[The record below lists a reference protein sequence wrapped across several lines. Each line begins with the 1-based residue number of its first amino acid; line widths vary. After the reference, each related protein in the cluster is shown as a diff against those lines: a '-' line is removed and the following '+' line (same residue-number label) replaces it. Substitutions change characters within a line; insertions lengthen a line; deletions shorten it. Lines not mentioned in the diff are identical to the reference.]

1 VSEQPGATW
10 EGWTARELAERWGS
24 PEIHL
29 FESLGSS
36 NDVARRLASVGAP
49 PGTVVLAEEQVA
61 GRGRA
66 GRIWA
71 SPPGLGLWFSVVG
84 RAAGAGD
91 AGPLPLRVGLAVAA
105 ALDPFL
111 GGAEVGIKWPNDL
124 WVGERKLGGILC
136 EASWTGERP
145 GAVVAGVGLNVLH
158 PANAFPEELR
168 NRATSLALET
178 ARPIFRG
185 KVADAVIPLVL
196 RAVLDD
202 LPLDVAALASRDLL
216 RGHRVV
222 VSDPMTGGVLAKGT
236 AAGILADGSLR
247 VLRAEDGEEQHV
259 RSGTVRRLE

>member
-1 VSEQPGATW
+1 VSDHPGVVW
-10 EGWTARELAERWGS
+10 ERRTAKELAARWGS
-24 PEIHL
+24 PEVHL

-66 GRIWA
+66 GRSWA

-84 RAAGAGD
+84 PPAGGTNR
-91 AGPLPLRVGLAVAA
+91 GVLPLRVGLAVAT

-111 GGAEVGIKWPNDL
+111 GPTAVGIKWPNDL

-136 EASWTGERP
+136 EASWEGERP

-158 PANAFPEELR
+158 EAKAFPDELR
-168 NRATSLALET
+168 NRATSVALEAGSAV
-178 ARPIFRG
+178 ARRD
-185 KVADAVIPLVL
+185 VADAVIPAVL

-202 LPLDVAALASRDLL
+202 LPLDVTALAARDLL
-216 RGHRVV
+216 RGHRVEV
-222 VSDPMTGGVLAKGT
+222 VDPVTGLLIARGDAAGVLG
-236 AAGILADGSLR
+236 DGSLR
-247 VLRAEDGEEQHV
+247 VIDAAGTEQRV
-259 RSGTVRRLE
+259 RSGTVRWLD